1 MSSASLAKR
10 DAEALLHV
18 DFTHTHLLTRVDR
31 FTLAIPIANV
41 ISIHEAPLIFPAPCA
56 QAGIMGA
63 VRFQGMAVPVFDVRR
78 SFRLPSRPMQYSD
91 RLVLLDSGIRVMAII
106 VEEVLEFAML
116 PADASATADDLFG
129 DDGVNTKIIAGIACV
144 PELCAIIDPA
154 GLVQPDVWDAEAMQ
168 TVFEHPIDAAD
179 PFWARTAALA
189 EVPKPAQS
197 AGVEAAIF
205 KIGGQRYGVP
215 LGTIVEFFTDTAH
228 SPIPV
233 RASIAVSL
241 LNRHGEA
248 LMLFD
253 PRPILGLPLAPLP
266 ERVDGIVLSGDRCK
280 LAIPVDTLE
289 GLGFLPNIGA
299 ALKPGRF
306 CLSVHPSDRGAV
318 LLLDVPPF
326 LLSAQSAFAAAPASS
341 GTANA

>member
-1 MSSASLAKR
+1 V
-10 DAEALLHV
+10 LH
-18 DFTHTHLLTRVDR
+18 
-31 FTLAIPIANV
+31 
-41 ISIHEAPLIFPAPCA
+41 
-56 QAGIMGA
+56 
-63 VRFQGMAVPVFDVRR
+63 
-78 SFRLPSRPMQYSD
+78 
-91 RLVLLDSGIRVMAII
+91 
-106 VEEVLEFAML
+106 
-116 PADASATADDLFG
+116 ADASATADDLFG
-129 DDGVNTKIIAGIACV
+129 DSPVNTKIIAGIACV

-154 GLVQPDVWDAEAMQ
+154 GLVQPDVWDAQAIQ
-168 TVFEHPIDAAD
+168 TVFEHPVDAAD

-189 EVPKPAQS
+189 EIPKPAQS

-205 KIGGQRYGVP
+205 KIGNQRYGVP

-299 ALKPGRF
+299 AMKPGRY

-326 LLSAQSAFAAAPASS
+326 LLSAQSAFAAAPAPSA
-341 GTANA
+341 TANA